1 MRHQHWLVLTLAVIF
16 TFAAVNAQ
24 TTGTVSGVVQDETG
38 GVIPGAEVTA
48 VNTGTSATRTV
59 ISDDAGRYRIPQLA
73 PGSYELRA
81 ELSGFQTA
89 VLQDISLSMAQEAV
103 VGITLRV
110 GAISEQVVV
119 SAEVSLVDTRSAT
132 VAALVDSQQIRDLA
146 PERTGLHPAG
156 CPAGGRG
163 GARVPTPNGQ
173 WGSGHQDLH
182 WWSTPL

>member
-146 PERTGLHPAG
+146 P
-156 CPAGGRG
+156 
-163 GARVPTPNGQ
+163 
-173 WGSGHQDLH
+173 
-182 WWSTPL
+182 